1 MEKPVY
7 NKSFYFTV
15 PERNLSYIKDSLDI
29 MYIPYWIEQ
38 SSDTLELD
46 EGVVAFVFPD
56 LHGRV
61 YNYIVELFD
70 GHGRE
75 LPYPEQ
81 G

>member
-1 MEKPVY
+1 
-7 NKSFYFTV
+7 
-15 PERNLSYIKDSLDI
+15 

-70 GHGRE
+70 GHSRE
-75 LPYPEQ
+75 LPYPE
-81 G
+81 

>member
-1 MEKPVY
+1 MEKPAY

-38 SSDTLELD
+38 SSDTLKLQ

-56 LHGRV
+56 VHGRV

-70 GHGRE
+70 GRG
-75 LPYPEQ
+75 LPYPE
-81 G
+81 